1 MFLYITLI
9 EISYKLY
16 TIFTL
21 RIHMKSHRVF
31 LRLSDILFN
40 FLFFDDIIILSY
52 IFVYIKLS
60 TLLSITISLSY
71 FILLS
76 FPQLPAAS
84 ISLPL
89 PISHHPSFSP
99 LPLSLPPSPP
109 PSLPLSLPLSLF
121 LSFSLS
127 HTITSVYLYIL
138 QNKLIECVLH

>member
-1 MFLYITLI
+1 MFLYIILI

-21 RIHMKSHRVF
+21 RIHMKSHCVF
-31 LRLSDILFN
+31 LLLSDILFI

-52 IFVYIKLS
+52 IFVYMKLS

-109 PSLPLSLPLSLF
+109 PSLPLSLPLSL
-121 LSFSLS
+121 SFSLFLFLTLS
-127 HTITSVYLYIL
+127 PQYTSISFRI
-138 QNKLIECVLH
+138 N